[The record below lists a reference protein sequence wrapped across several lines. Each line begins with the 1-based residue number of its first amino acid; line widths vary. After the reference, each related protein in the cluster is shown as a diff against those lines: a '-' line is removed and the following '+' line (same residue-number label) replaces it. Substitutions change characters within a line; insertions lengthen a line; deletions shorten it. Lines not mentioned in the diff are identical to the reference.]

1 MVHNDWKSASGHDGL
16 ARRQRRVQVVAL
28 LIASLIVAPVF
39 GQAPVGGTTAEGGS
53 EVKGVVRNPLGYGAP
68 GVTVWLRS
76 RPGPGEAAVAVE
88 NRWVKTGL
96 KGAFQFPG
104 VREGRYV
111 LCAELP
117 RSEFLS
123 TCLWEEPQPFIVA
136 AASADRKLHTIELK
150 RGKLMRL
157 VVPMPVGAKSLADR
171 KAISESVAFEVQSA
185 SGLAVSARLQHIA
198 ERELQY
204 AVLVPAEAA
213 VRVTG
218 TSKSQRFSE
227 RTAGVQDERKS
238 LVSTVILGRS
248 SKPFKLVV
256 ALEGAEESVLVPNGK
271 AMPIGGTRGRLP

>member
-1 MVHNDWKSASGHDGL
+1 MVHYDRKSASGRDGL

-28 LIASLIVAPVF
+28 LIASLIVASAL
-39 GQAPVGGTTAEGGS
+39 GQAPASEATGKGAS
-53 EVKGVVRNPLGYGAP
+53 EVQGVVRNPLGYGAP

-76 RPGPGEAAVAVE
+76 RPAPGQAAVEVQ

-96 KGAFQFPG
+96 KGDFQFPG
-104 VREGRYV
+104 VPEGRYV

-123 TCLWEEPQPFIVA
+123 TCLWEEPQPFIVG
-136 AASADRKLHTIELK
+136 AASTERHVRTLNLK

-157 VVPMPVGAKSLADR
+157 VVPMPAAAKSVADR

-185 SGLAVSARLQHIA
+185 SGLPVSARLQHVA

-204 AVLVPAEAA
+204 AVLVPAESP

-227 RTAGVQDERKS
+227 RVSGVKGERKS
-238 LVSTVILGRS
+238 LVSTVVVGRS
-248 SKPFKLVV
+248 SKPFELVV
-256 ALEGAEESVLVPNGK
+256 TLEGAEESVLLPNGK
-271 AMPIGGTRGRLP
+271 PMPIGGTRGRLR